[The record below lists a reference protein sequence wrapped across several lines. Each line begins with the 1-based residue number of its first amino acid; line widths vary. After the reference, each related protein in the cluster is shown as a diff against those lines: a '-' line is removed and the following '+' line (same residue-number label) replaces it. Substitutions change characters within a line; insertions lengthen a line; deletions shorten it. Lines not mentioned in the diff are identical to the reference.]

1 MTGRFANFI
10 LHRNHHRMKKSL
22 LTGVAFILL
31 INAEA
36 QVWKRLSERAR
47 QKLENKAG
55 DKVDKGIDNATDV
68 SKKDKKASDS
78 GSGSSSSDKSSSTD
92 KSASSGSNSSDD
104 KNVADNAK
112 PSPPDLKTYTKY
124 DFVPGEKLLV
134 YENFSSDAIG
144 DFPSKWNTN
153 SSGEM
158 VTIDGHEGKW
168 LKLNREGIY
177 YPEFITSLPDNFT
190 MEFDLGTNN
199 TFNYYSTEFF
209 TTFAN
214 LEKPEDYSKFG
225 RFPSFN
231 GKHMVRFSL
240 HPHDAAN
247 KFGQSDIL
255 TTIDGS
261 DIIRNHV
268 AVAEFIYN
276 TKNVSHISIWRQNQ
290 RLRVYVNNEKIWD
303 LPKAFAA
310 DSKYNSVV
318 FATADFNKQED
329 FYVISNV
336 RLAVGAPDTRNKL
349 ITEGKFTT
357 HGILFDVNSDRIR
370 PESYGTMKDI
380 ANVLTENA
388 SVKVIV
394 IGHTD
399 SDGDDKSNLDL
410 SRRRAES
417 VKTALVKD
425 FGLEGSRIQT
435 DGKGETQPVD
445 KGDTPIAKANN
456 RRVEFVKL

>member
-1 MTGRFANFI
+1 
-10 LHRNHHRMKKSL
+10 MKKTAL
-22 LTGVAFILL
+22 ICGAFFFLM
-31 INAEA
+31 NAEG
-36 QVWKRLSERAR
+36 QVWKRLGDRAK
-47 QKLENKAG
+47 QKLESKAG
-55 DKVDKGIDNATDV
+55 DKVDKGIDNATDEN
-68 SKKDKKASDS
+68 KKKKE
-78 GSGSSSSDKSSSTD
+78 
-92 KSASSGSNSSDD
+92 SSGNDSNSSDT
-104 KNVADNAK
+104 KNNQGNGTTSGNNSASGNATGENTADATGK
-112 PSPPDLKTYTKY
+112 SAPPSLKAYSRY

-134 YENFSSDAIG
+134 YENFASDAIG
-144 DFPSKWNTN
+144 DFPARWNTN

-158 VTIDGHEGKW
+158 VTIDGHDGKW

-190 MEFDLGTNN
+190 LEYDLGTNN

-214 LEKPEDYSKFG
+214 LAKPDDYSKFG

-231 GKHMVRFSL
+231 GKHTVRFSL
-240 HPHDAAN
+240 HPHDAGD

-268 AVAEFIYN
+268 GVAEFVYA
-276 TKNVSHISIWRQNQ
+276 TKNVVHISIWRQNQ
-290 RLRVYVNNEKIWD
+290 RLRVYVNQEKIWD

-310 DSKYNSVV
+310 DSKYNSVI
-318 FATADFNKQED
+318 FATADFHKEED
-329 FYVISNV
+329 FYVVSNL

-357 HGILFDVNSDRIR
+357 HGILFDVNSDQIR
-370 PESYGTMKDI
+370 PESFGTLKEI
-380 ANVLTENA
+380 AGVLTENA
-388 SVKVIV
+388 SVKVMV

-410 SRRRAES
+410 SKRRAAA
-417 VKTALVKD
+417 VKAALVKD
-425 FGLEGSRIQT
+425 FGLDGSRIQT

-445 KGDTPIAKANN
+445 KSDTPVAKANN

>member
-1 MTGRFANFI
+1 M
-10 LHRNHHRMKKSL
+10 
-22 LTGVAFILL
+22 GVFVFLM
-31 INAEA
+31 NAEA
-36 QVWKRLSERAR
+36 QVWKRLGDRAK

-55 DKVDKGIDNATDV
+55 DKVDKGIDDATDG
-68 SKKDKKASDS
+68 SKKSKNAS
-78 GSGSSSSDKSSSTD
+78 GSDNSSSDPKNNPAINSTD
-92 KSASSGSNSSDD
+92 DISSPNKSNGNEVSDGSPG
-104 KNVADNAK
+104 KVPP
-112 PSPPDLKTYTKY
+112 PSLKTYSRY

-134 YENFSSDAIG
+134 YENFASDAIG
-144 DFPSKWNTN
+144 DFPSRWNTN

-158 VTIDGHEGKW
+158 VTIDGHDGKW
-168 LKLNREGIY
+168 LRLNRQGVY

-190 MEFDLGTNN
+190 LEYDIGVNN
-199 TFNYYSTEFF
+199 TFNFYSTELF

-214 LEKPEDYSKFG
+214 LSKPEDFSKFS
-225 RFPSFN
+225 RFPSYN
-231 GKHMVRFSL
+231 GKHVVRFSL
-240 HPHDAAN
+240 HPHDAGD
-247 KFGQSDIL
+247 KSGQSDIL

-268 AVAEFIYN
+268 GVNEFIYN

-303 LPKAFAA
+303 VPRAFDAA
-310 DSKYNSVV
+310 SKYNSVI
-318 FATADFNKQED
+318 FATAEFHKEED
-329 FYVISNV
+329 FYVISNL

-357 HGILFDVNSDRIR
+357 HGILFDVNSDKIR
-370 PESYGTMKDI
+370 PESYGTLKDI

-388 SVKVIV
+388 SVKVMV

-410 SRRRAES
+410 SKRRAAA
-417 VKTALVKD
+417 VKATLVSD
-425 FGLEGSRIQT
+425 FGLDASRIQT

-445 KGDTPIAKANN
+445 KGDTPVAKANN